1 MHAQDGRLLV
11 ANVRVVHRLVP
22 TIVALGM
29 LIVLPSTLFAT
40 PRDVVAD
47 YFKDGTIDMAYSI
60 DDLRGALVFAR
71 RHAST
76 APQYTAFADAVNQAI
91 TDSLVGS
98 GEAAKQQ
105 LTTPRARAE
114 VAPPPAPV
122 PTAAPAPA
130 GLPAPP
136 QGEPAASI
144 PWIVPV
150 MGILAGT
157 LVLVGIGS
165 SIWRRMR
172 P

>member
-1 MHAQDGRLLV
+1 MTLLTLAGLLTMV
-11 ANVRVVHRLVP
+11 AGP
-22 TIVALGM
+22 AL
-29 LIVLPSTLFAT
+29 AT

-76 APQYTAFADAVNQAI
+76 APQYAAFAVAVNQAI

-105 LTTPRARAE
+105 LTTPRARTE
-114 VAPPPAPV
+114 IAPPPAPV

-136 QGEPAASI
+136 QGEPAESI
-144 PWIVPV
+144 PWVVPV
-150 MGILAGT
+150 MAILAAVLILAG
-157 LVLVGIGS
+157 VGS
-165 SIWRRMR
+165 SAWRRMR

>member
-1 MHAQDGRLLV
+1 MTLLTLAGLLTMV
-11 ANVRVVHRLVP
+11 AGP
-22 TIVALGM
+22 AL
-29 LIVLPSTLFAT
+29 AT

-47 YFKDGTIDMAYSI
+47 YFEDGTIGMAYSI

-76 APQYTAFADAVNQAI
+76 APQYAAFADAVNQAI

-114 VAPPPAPV
+114 IAPPPAPV

-136 QGEPAASI
+136 QGEPAESI
-144 PWIVPV
+144 PWVVPV
-150 MGILAGT
+150 MAILAA
-157 LVLVGIGS
+157 VLILAGIGS
-165 SIWRRMR
+165 SAWRRMR

>member
-1 MHAQDGRLLV
+1 MTLLTLAGLLTMV
-11 ANVRVVHRLVP
+11 AGP
-22 TIVALGM
+22 AL
-29 LIVLPSTLFAT
+29 AT

-47 YFKDGTIDMAYSI
+47 YFKDGTIGMAYSI

-76 APQYTAFADAVNQAI
+76 APQYAAFADAVNQAI

-105 LTTPRARAE
+105 LTTPRARTE
-114 VAPPPAPV
+114 IAPPPAPV

-136 QGEPAASI
+136 QGEPAESI
-144 PWIVPV
+144 PWVVPV
-150 MGILAGT
+150 MAILAA
-157 LVLVGIGS
+157 VLILAGIGS
-165 SIWRRMR
+165 SAWRRMR